1 MKKLFRSSKDRVI
14 GGVCAGVAE
23 YFGLDAKLVRLAWLL
38 AALLGGVGVLL
49 YIILFFIVPQN

>member
-23 YFGLDAKLVRLAWLL
+23 YFGLDTKLVRLAWLL